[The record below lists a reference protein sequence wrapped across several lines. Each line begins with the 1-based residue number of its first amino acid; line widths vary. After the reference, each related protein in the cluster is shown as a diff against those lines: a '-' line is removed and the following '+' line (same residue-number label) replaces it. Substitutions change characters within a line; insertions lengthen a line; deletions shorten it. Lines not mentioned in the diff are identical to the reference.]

1 MYYMYKLGVS
11 FILKRAPRN
20 TSGGDFIR
28 ACKNSEGGVVARGG
42 EHSSIQLP
50 GVLKRSRPPG
60 HCLHCLHKLWLKFG
74 TLLMCSWEGIIHQ
87 GLVLSLPLAS
97 RVPSISPLWL
107 VKLIGT
113 TVQHDVALP
122 CLTSFYLHLPSKCQC
137 PAASSATFGTFT
149 VRGGTVAVWIFAGFA
164 GIVAGTAGTFV
175 GTCSCAHWGT
185 TEMLYTLSDS
195 IMSWKHIIW

>member
-1 MYYMYKLGVS
+1 MYKLGVS

-28 ACKNSEGGVVARGG
+28 ACKNSEGGV
-42 EHSSIQLP
+42 QLP

-122 CLTSFYLHLPSKCQC
+122 CLTSFYLHLPSFCVNVPQLLLRPSALSPSASGPWPSGSSPSLGSWLGPPGPSSE
-137 PAASSATFGTFT
+137 PAAA
-149 VRGGTVAVWIFAGFA
+149 
-164 GIVAGTAGTFV
+164 
-175 GTCSCAHWGT
+175 
-185 TEMLYTLSDS
+185 
-195 IMSWKHIIW
+195 HIIRLYHELKTYDIYNDKQ

>member
-1 MYYMYKLGVS
+1 MYKLGVS

-113 TVQHDVALP
+113 TVQQHPYHVLLRFTFIYPPSVNVPQLLLRPSALSP
-122 CLTSFYLHLPSKCQC
+122 YAQGPWPSGSSPASLGSWLGPPGPSSESAAAHIGVPQKCC
-137 PAASSATFGTFT
+137 
-149 VRGGTVAVWIFAGFA
+149 I
-164 GIVAGTAGTFV
+164 
-175 GTCSCAHWGT
+175 
-185 TEMLYTLSDS
+185 LYQTLSWAENILYDNN
-195 IMSWKHIIW
+195 M